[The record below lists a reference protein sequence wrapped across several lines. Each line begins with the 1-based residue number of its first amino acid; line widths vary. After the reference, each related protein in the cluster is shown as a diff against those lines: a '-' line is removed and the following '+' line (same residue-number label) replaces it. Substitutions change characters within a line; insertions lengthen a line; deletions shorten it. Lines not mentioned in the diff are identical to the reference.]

1 MQTLIRKMAAEIT
14 VCKVV
19 EKCQACTQHGI
30 LRKQANVIRRTVV
43 LSVFLANVGLP
54 SKAQQQ
60 RLGVLALLSCQLI
73 EDDAEDDDDYAHDPV
88 ADRCLLEELFAG
100 MPPFDLDMLFED
112 EVAPE

>member
-1 MQTLIRKMAAEIT
+1 MLGCPQR
-14 VCKVV
+14 
-19 EKCQACTQHGI
+19 HS
-30 LRKQANVIRRTVV
+30 N
-43 LSVFLANVGLP
+43 SVWG
-54 SKAQQQ
+54 
-60 RLGVLALLSCQLI
+60 LLSCQLI